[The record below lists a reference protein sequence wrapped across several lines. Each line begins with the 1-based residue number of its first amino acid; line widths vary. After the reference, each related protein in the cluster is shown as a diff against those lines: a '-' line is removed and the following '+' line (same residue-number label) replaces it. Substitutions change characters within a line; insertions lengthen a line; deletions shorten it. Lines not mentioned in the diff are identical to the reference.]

1 MAATLSPAG
10 QAPSPNR
17 DPSKDHLPA
26 QGKGP
31 YLSGPSSAVGSEAS
45 LNRVKNLPGYTTPV
59 FKGKGEQRAKVQ
71 EIVGAKAS
79 ASRQF

>member
-1 MAATLSPAG
+1 MSATPPNPAG

-17 DPSKDHLPA
+17 EPSKDHLTA

-31 YLSGPSSAVGSEAS
+31 YLSDPSSRVGSEAS
-45 LNRVKNLPGYTTPV
+45 LHRIKNLPGYTTPV

-71 EIVGAKAS
+71 ESVAAKAS
-79 ASRQF
+79 AWR